1 MKTKEPENKDYMLR
15 VRMSNDDKKNL
26 KKIAKLLKT
35 SDAETIRTLIECKIK
50 ELDKQKNIFE

>member
-15 VRMSNDDKKNL
+15 VRMTNDDKKNL
-26 KKIAKLLKT
+26 KKIAKVLKA
-35 SDAETIRTLIECKIK
+35 SDSETIRTLIESKIK